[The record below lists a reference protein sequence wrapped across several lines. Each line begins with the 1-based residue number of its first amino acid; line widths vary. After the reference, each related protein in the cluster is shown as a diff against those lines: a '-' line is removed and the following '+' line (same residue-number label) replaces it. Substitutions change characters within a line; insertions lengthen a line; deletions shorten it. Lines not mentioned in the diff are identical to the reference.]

1 MRIMRIIPHIED
13 SIKSSYKW
21 VVLLPNDTD
30 VLIAVLHYTED
41 FTSIG
46 FNELWMQFGT
56 GKSKRFIP
64 EHKLLI
70 QSSPQLYSNF
80 IKCNVLTETDS
91 TRKVCTKFAA
101 LKSDPNEYL
110 QNFGSDDCLETQFQN
125 PEQFEIYKFKF
136 RRLTI
141 WTRNGKVIPGKVS
154 ANIKCQHLVSS
165 L

>member
-1 MRIMRIIPHIED
+1 M
-13 SIKSSYKW
+13 
-21 VVLLPNDTD
+21 VLLPHDTD
-30 VLIAVLHYTED
+30 VLIAVLHYRED

-91 TRKVCTKFAA
+91 TRKGRTKFTA
-101 LKSDPNEYL
+101 LKSGPNEYL
-110 QNFGSDDCLETQFQN
+110 QNFDQMIAWKHNFKILKNLKSTSSNFDDLRY
-125 PEQFEIYKFKF
+125 EQEMKKLSLVKFP
-136 RRLTI
+136 LT
-141 WTRNGKVIPGKVS
+141 
-154 ANIKCQHLVSS
+154 SS
-165 L
+165 VNT

>member
-1 MRIMRIIPHIED
+1 M
-13 SIKSSYKW
+13 
-21 VVLLPNDTD
+21 VLLPHDAD
-30 VLIAVLHYTED
+30 VLIAVLHYRED

-91 TRKVCTKFAA
+91 TRKVRTKFAA

-125 PEQFEIYKFKF
+125 PEEFEIYKFKF

-141 WTRNGKVIPGKVS
+141 
-154 ANIKCQHLVSS
+154 
-165 L
+165 